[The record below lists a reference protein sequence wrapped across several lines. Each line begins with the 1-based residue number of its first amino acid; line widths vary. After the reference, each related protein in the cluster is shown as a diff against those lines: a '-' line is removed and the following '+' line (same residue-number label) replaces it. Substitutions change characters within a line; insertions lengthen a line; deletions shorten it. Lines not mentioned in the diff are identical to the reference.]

1 MIIQFLLYSSL
12 MTELE
17 ENNEKRVLLITTRT
31 PSDTERV
38 NYIKESEI
46 RSLINTLGLI
56 VTTHLS
62 FTLKEENP
70 NTYIGKGQLEEAREN
85 VLAFSIDEVVVDGFL
100 SPRQEKLMEKTL
112 QVPVS
117 DREAIILSIFFQNAH
132 SKEAKLQIMKAEAV
146 YLKPRLQA
154 RDENL
159 SQQRGG
165 VRGAKGEGERK
176 IELDRRII
184 ERTIKSIDK
193 EISEVRKIRATQRKT
208 RESSKVYSFALT
220 GYTNAG
226 KSTIL
231 NALANAD
238 IKAEDKLFATL
249 DTTTRAIKLKN
260 GQDITISDTVGFIR
274 NLPASLIEAFSST
287 LEEALSADGIII
299 VADASHI
306 DAAGSL
312 ETTIATLRELE
323 GEEKIKLLII
333 NKIDSYLDDITL
345 SKLRSYPYKTVETSF
360 KDNTGIDK
368 LLKALEDITDELFFD
383 TTLLFPSSTEIIGEL
398 SRDGYIKA
406 IDYEDSTVRIK
417 VRLPKTLEAK
427 YANYKA

>member
-1 MIIQFLLYSSL
+1 
-12 MTELE
+12 MTEFDDE
-17 ENNEKRVLLITTRT
+17 NEKRVLLITTRT
-31 PSDTERV
+31 SSDTERM

-46 RSLINTLGLI
+46 RSLINTLRLVI
-56 VTTHLS
+56 TTHLS

-70 NTYIGKGQLEEAREN
+70 NTYIGKGQLEEVKEN
-85 VLAFSIDEVVVDGFL
+85 VLAFNIDEVVVDGFL
-100 SPRQEKLMEKTL
+100 TPRQEKLMEKTL

-154 RDENL
+154 RDEKL

-176 IELDRRII
+176 IELDRRVI
-184 ERTIKSIDK
+184 ERTIKTIDK
-193 EISEVRKIRATQRKT
+193 EIAEVKKIRATQRKT
-208 RESSKVYSFALT
+208 RERSKVYSFALT

-231 NALANAD
+231 NALSNAN

-287 LEEALSADGIII
+287 LEEALSSDGIII

-306 DAAGSL
+306 DAVGSL
-312 ETTIATLRELE
+312 DTTIETLRELG
-323 GEEKIKLLII
+323 GEDKIKLLII

-345 SKLRSYPYKTVETSF
+345 SKLRSYQYRTVETSF
-360 KDNTGIDK
+360 KDNIGIDN
-368 LLKALEDITDELFFD
+368 LLNALEEITDELFFD
-383 TTLLFPSSTEIIGEL
+383 TTLLFPSSINNIGDL
-398 SRDGYIKA
+398 SRDGYIKS
-406 IDYEDSTVRIK
+406 IDYEANTVRIK
-417 VRLPKTLEAK
+417 VRLPKTLESK
-427 YANYKA
+427 YANFTA

>member
-1 MIIQFLLYSSL
+1 M

-17 ENNEKRVLLITTRT
+17 ENKEKRVLLITTRT
-31 PSDTERV
+31 PSDTERMNFV
-38 NYIKESEI
+38 KESEI
-46 RSLINTLGLI
+46 RSLIGTLGLI
-56 VTTHLS
+56 VTAHLS

-70 NTYIGKGQLEEAREN
+70 NTYIGKGQLEEAKEN
-85 VLAFSIDEVVVDGFL
+85 VLAFNIDEVVVDGFL

-184 ERTIKSIDK
+184 ERTIKTIDK
-193 EISEVRKIRATQRKT
+193 EIAEVKKIRATQRKT

-231 NALANAD
+231 NALSNAD
-238 IKAEDKLFATL
+238 VKAEDKLFATL
-249 DTTTRAIKLKN
+249 DTTTRAVKLRN
-260 GQDITISDTVGFIR
+260 GQYITLSDTVGFIR

-306 DAAGSL
+306 DAVGSL
-312 ETTIATLRELE
+312 DTTIETLRELG
-323 GEEKIKLLII
+323 GEEKIKLLVI
-333 NKIDSYLDDITL
+333 NKIDSYIDDITL
-345 SKLRSYPYKTVETSF
+345 SKLRNYPYKTVETSF
-360 KDNTGIDK
+360 RSNTGIYK
-368 LLKALEDITDELFFD
+368 LLKALEEITDELFFD
-383 TTLLFPSSTEIIGEL
+383 TTLLFPSTASNIGEL

-406 IDYEDSTVRIK
+406 IDYEESTVRVK
-417 VRLPKTLEAK
+417 VRLPRSLEAK
-427 YANYKA
+427 YSNYKA

>member
-1 MIIQFLLYSSL
+1 
-12 MTELE
+12 MTEFDDE
-17 ENNEKRVLLITTRT
+17 NEKRVLLITTRT
-31 PSDTERV
+31 SSDTERM
-38 NYIKESEI
+38 NYVKESES
-46 RSLINTLGLI
+46 RSLINTLGLAI
-56 VTTHLS
+56 ATHLS

-70 NTYIGKGQLEEAREN
+70 NTYIGKGQLEEVKEN
-85 VLAFSIDEVVVDGFL
+85 VLAFSINEVIVDGFL
-100 SPRQEKLMEKTL
+100 TPRQEKLMEKSL

-176 IELDRRII
+176 IELDRRVI
-184 ERTIKSIDK
+184 ERTIKTIDK
-193 EISEVRKIRATQRKT
+193 EIAEVKKIRATQRKT
-208 RESSKVYSFALT
+208 RERSKVYSFALT

-231 NALANAD
+231 NSLSNAN

-306 DAAGSL
+306 DAVGSL
-312 ETTIATLRELE
+312 DTTIETLRELGRE
-323 GEEKIKLLII
+323 DKIKLLII

-345 SKLRSYPYKTVETSF
+345 SKLRSYPYRTVETSF
-360 KDNTGIDK
+360 KDNIGIDN
-368 LLKALEDITDELFFD
+368 LLNALEEITDELFFD
-383 TTLLFPSSTEIIGEL
+383 ATLLFPSSINNIGDL
-398 SRDGYIKA
+398 SRDGYIKS
-406 IDYEDSTVRIK
+406 IDYEDNTVRIK
-417 VRLPKTLEAK
+417 VRLPKALESK
-427 YANYKA
+427 YANFRE